1 MVCHVLSN
9 RVLEMGRYVKKEPKV
24 TVSQEV
30 FGTIVALMVMVG
42 IWGLLVQT
50 IKGIKKLSN
59 AASAKIKTVKN
70 EKTAKKM
77 QKELERTETLT
88 TALERVSERL
98 NKTEVFAHTV
108 TVEASR
114 LGGDD
119 YKSIQQHLGKNILA
133 PLEMLLRKTESQL
146 LKVYDKNLY
155 LENDGADEDIHENI
169 EPLAS
174 ALNDILVTFF
184 KNKPFNQ
191 NGLYFKTVESNQ
203 REGFYVRYDFEV
215 TKKED
220 SVTLSNHDDAAN
232 LLVLAGKLL
241 ELHLK
246 FLTIPT
252 SNYAQNETYWLWD
265 VQDMLGYTVRD
276 VINLVAKTLNER
288 ETKSIEG
295 K

>member
-1 MVCHVLSN
+1 MS
-9 RVLEMGRYVKKEPKV
+9 RYVKREPKV

-59 AASAKIKTVKN
+59 AASARIKTVKN

-88 TALERVSERL
+88 TALERISERL
-98 NKTEVFAHTV
+98 NKTEHISNVV
-108 TVEASR
+108 TVEVSR
-114 LGGDD
+114 LGGNN
-119 YKSIQQHLGKNILA
+119 YKAIQQHLGKDIIA
-133 PLEMLLRKTESQL
+133 PLDMLLRKTEAQL

-155 LENDGADEDIHENI
+155 LENEGADEDFAISGIQE
-169 EPLAS
+169 LADEM
-174 ALNDILVTFF
+174 NGILVTFF

-191 NGLYFKTVESNQ
+191 NGLSFEVVPYKHQ
-203 REGFYVRYDFEV
+203 AGQYVRYDFVKTAEQGTV
-215 TKKED
+215 TIN
-220 SVTLSNHDDAAN
+220 NHDDAAN
-232 LLVLAGKLL
+232 LLVVAGKLL

-246 FLTIPT
+246 FTAIPT

-265 VQDMLGYTVRD
+265 VQDMLGHTVRD
-276 VINLVAKTLNER
+276 VINLVARTLNET
-288 ETKSIEG
+288 ETKAETVEY
-295 K
+295 

>member
-1 MVCHVLSN
+1 MSCIVN
-9 RVLEMGRYVKKEPKV
+9 RVLEMGRYIKKEPKV

-30 FGTIVALMVMVG
+30 FGTISALMVMVG

-108 TVEASR
+108 TVEVSR

-191 NGLYFKTVESNQ
+191 NGLYFKTVESDH
-203 REGFYVRYDFEV
+203 YTSKLTIRYDFEV

-220 SVTLSNHDDAAN
+220 AVTLSSHDDAAN

-246 FLTIPT
+246 FLAIPT

-265 VQDMLGYTVRD
+265 VQNMLGYTVRD
-276 VINLVAKTLNER
+276 IINLVAKTLNER
-288 ETKSIEG
+288 ETQSIEG

>member
-1 MVCHVLSN
+1 MS
-9 RVLEMGRYVKKEPKV
+9 RYVKREPKV

-59 AASAKIKTVKN
+59 AASARIKTVKN

-98 NKTEVFAHTV
+98 NKTEHISNVV
-108 TVEASR
+108 TVEVSR
-114 LGGDD
+114 LGGNN
-119 YKSIQQHLGKNILA
+119 YKAIQQHLGKDIIA
-133 PLEMLLRKTESQL
+133 PLDMLLRKTEAQL

-155 LENDGADEDIHENI
+155 LENEGADEDFEISGIQE
-169 EPLAS
+169 LADEM
-174 ALNDILVTFF
+174 NGILVTFF

-191 NGLYFKTVESNQ
+191 NGLSFEVVPYKNQ
-203 REGFYVRYDFEV
+203 TGQYVRYDFVKTAEQGTV
-215 TKKED
+215 TIN
-220 SVTLSNHDDAAN
+220 NHDDAAN
-232 LLVLAGKLL
+232 LLVVAGKLL

-246 FLTIPT
+246 FTAIPT

-265 VQDMLGYTVRD
+265 VQDMLGHTVRD
-276 VINLVAKTLNER
+276 VINLVARTLNET
-288 ETKSIEG
+288 ETKAETVEY
-295 K
+295 